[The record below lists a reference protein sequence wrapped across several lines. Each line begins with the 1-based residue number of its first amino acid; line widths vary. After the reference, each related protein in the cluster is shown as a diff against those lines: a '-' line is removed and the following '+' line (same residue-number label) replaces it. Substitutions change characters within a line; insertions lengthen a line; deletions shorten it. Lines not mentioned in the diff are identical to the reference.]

1 MKWFA
6 AEWFICGV
14 HHSLEIRCMFWGA
27 IASPLTSECHLPVGA
42 ALVAILAML
51 TSIASSGIL
60 LSFLMQSNS
69 CACIW
74 AQIQ

>member
-27 IASPLTSECHLPVGA
+27 IASPLTSECL
-42 ALVAILAML
+42 LAYWC
-51 TSIASSGIL
+51 SIG
-60 LSFLMQSNS
+60 SNS
-69 CACIW
+69 GHADFMSKLW
-74 AQIQ
+74 DTPEFFNAV